1 MMTSLALIAA
11 AAPVEAD
18 VNMLEAF
25 GVHAGHIAMQTVSF
39 GILAFVLYRFAIK
52 PVLSTMDERNA
63 MLDQG
68 LKDAERSKAQLANAK
83 AESKRILQ
91 EASFEAK
98 AVVDEARRIAETR
111 ISKSVQEA
119 AAEAENIL
127 AKAQV
132 QIELD
137 RKQMLVEARSE
148 IARLVVATTAKVL
161 AKELSAEDKSR
172 FAESAASNLVDARN

>member
-1 MMTSLALIAA
+1 MTTSIALLAA
-11 AAPVEAD
+11 AAPAGAD

-25 GVHAGHIAMQTVSF
+25 GVHAGHVAMQILSF
-39 GILAFVLYRFAIK
+39 CILAFVLYRFAIK

-63 MLDQG
+63 MIDQG
-68 LKDAERSKAQLANAK
+68 LKDAESSKAQLATAQ

-91 EASFEAK
+91 EASLEAK
-98 AVVDEARRIAETR
+98 GIVDEARRIAEAR
-111 ISKSVQEA
+111 IAKSVQEA
-119 AAEAENIL
+119 ASEAENL
-127 AKAQV
+127 FAKAQV

-161 AKELSAEDKSR
+161 AKELSADEKSR
-172 FAESAASNLVDARN
+172 FAERAAANLVDARN